1 MRFDDI
7 MVSSNSVD
15 EKIASHL
22 DLTIAVQ
29 HGAWQQIT
37 PSFDDYTQKVC
48 HTVLLHQ
55 WIKLQQYCPAIQT
68 QPIQIALVFTNSH
81 EIKKLNKQFRGKDYA
96 TNVLSFAADMEGLQ
110 SEIGEVILGD
120 IIFAYEVIE
129 QEAKEQNKYFIHHL
143 THMIVHG
150 LLHLIGYDHI
160 EDVDAEIMEKIECE
174 ILSLFNISNPY
185 LVDLQKYDINM
196 LHGA

>member
-1 MRFDDI
+1 M
-7 MVSSNSVD
+7 SSSESVD
-15 EKIASHL
+15 EKI
-22 DLTIAVQ
+22 DLTIAIQ
-29 HGAWQQIT
+29 YGAWQQIS
-37 PSFDDYTQKVC
+37 PNFDDYVQKVC

-55 WIKLQQYCPAIQT
+55 WTKLQQYCKAISSS
-68 QPIQIALVFTNSH
+68 PVQIALVFTDAK
-81 EIKKLNKQFRGKDYA
+81 EIRQLNKQFRGKDYP

-110 SEIGEVILGD
+110 SEFGEVILGD
-120 IIFAYEVIE
+120 IIFGYEVIE
-129 QEAKEQNKYFIHHL
+129 LEAGEQGKHFVHHL

-150 LLHLIGYDHI
+150 LLHLIGYDHV
-160 EDVDAEIMEKIECE
+160 EEVDAEIMEKIECE